1 MGRGGTRRRPVRV
14 IFYLDEAEAALLQE
28 KMAEAGIRNREAYIR
43 RMVLDGYVLKL
54 DFSDV
59 RRMVWL
65 LSNSSNNLNQLARRV
80 NSGDELLAAD
90 IQTLQ
95 ADYAKLWAPMRDV
108 LKKLSKL

>member
-1 MGRGGTRRRPVRV
+1 MGGGKNRRRAIRV

-28 KMAEAGIRNREAYIR
+28 KMQEANIRNREAYIR

-65 LSNSSNNLNQLARRV
+65 LSNSSNNLSQIARRV
-80 NSGDELLAAD
+80 NSGDGLHAAD
-90 IQTLQ
+90 IQMLQ
-95 ADYAKLWAPMRDV
+95 ADYAKLWVPIRDV
-108 LKKLSKL
+108 LKKLAKI

>member
-1 MGRGGTRRRPVRV
+1 MSRGKNRRRSIRMM
-14 IFYLDEAEAALLQE
+14 FFLDEAEAALLKE

-43 RMVLDGYVLKL
+43 KMVLDGYVLKL

-65 LSNSSNNLNQLARRV
+65 LSNSSNNLNQIARRV
-80 NSGDELLAAD
+80 NSGDGLYAED

-108 LKKLSKL
+108 LKKLSKI

>member
-1 MGRGGTRRRPVRV
+1 MGGGKNRRRSVRV

-43 RMVLDGYVLKL
+43 KMILDGYVLKL

-65 LSNSSNNLNQLARRV
+65 LSNSSNNLNQIARRV
-80 NSGDELLAAD
+80 NSGDALHAAD

-108 LKKLSKL
+108 LKKLSKI